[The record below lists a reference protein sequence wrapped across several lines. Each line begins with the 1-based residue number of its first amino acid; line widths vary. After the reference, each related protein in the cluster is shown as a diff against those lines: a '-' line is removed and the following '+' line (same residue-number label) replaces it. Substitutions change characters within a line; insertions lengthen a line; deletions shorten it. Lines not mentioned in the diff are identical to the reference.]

1 MLTCPRVLTPAF
13 DSLCEFCEKDFEKKS
28 FVSMCLWLDQ
38 FLSVECN
45 KIDQHCADKREMVDN
60 LIRAKIAKFSR
71 DNSANEK

>member
-1 MLTCPRVLTPAF
+1 MSICFL
-13 DSLCEFCEKDFEKKS
+13 
-28 FVSMCLWLDQ
+28 LDQ

-71 DNSANEK
+71 DVSANEK

>member
-1 MLTCPRVLTPAF
+1 
-13 DSLCEFCEKDFEKKS
+13 
-28 FVSMCLWLDQ
+28 MCFWLDQ